1 MKTQINTT
9 IMALLLATVSTTV
22 TAADA
27 HIASNITTPQ
37 TTVTAPVVET
47 STAPTITKKTIVKDV
62 DEKIIASKAVT
73 PKTTE
78 VANPKAK
85 AKTTTTET
93 DKAKV
98 AEVKFKMTAPVKV
111 TVPTKA
117 TVAKKLAT
125 GYVGFG
131 VGKTNLD
138 LGVTS
143 LTDTTF
149 EENHQGVKIIVGFN
163 VDKHLSI
170 EGHFANLGGG
180 TFSGKDN
187 SSFSLN
193 GTGYHFEVKE
203 SDGVTPST
211 AIVSVDASTLNYG
224 ISGVYNFINIYDVA
238 NTNKITPFVK
248 VGLQKWETKFDS
260 DAINVDTDALETISG
275 SDAFYGVGISAQI
288 ADGVRAKLEFERFGM
303 TSDTDYVSLVVV
315 SDY

>member
-143 LTDTTF
+143 LTNTTF

-180 TFSGKDN
+180 TLSGKN
-187 SSFSLN
+187 GNTFSLN
-193 GTGYHFEVKE
+193 GTGYNFKVD
-203 SDGVTPST
+203 SDATVL
-211 AIVSVDASTLNYG
+211 VDASTLNYG

-260 DAINVDTDALETISG
+260 DAINVNTDALETISG

>member
-138 LGVTS
+138 LGVTNLDS
-143 LTDTTF
+143 TTF
-149 EENHQGVKIIVGFN
+149 DENHQGVKIIVGFN

-180 TFSGKDN
+180 TFSGQN
-187 SSFSLN
+187 GNEFSLN
-193 GTGYHFEVKE
+193 GTGYHFEVD
-203 SDGVTPST
+203 SDAT
-211 AIVSVDASTLNYG
+211 VSVDASTLNYG